1 MKEYKVVVIQPDQDQ
16 CLSDAQNLDKK
27 EQGVTGKS
35 L

>member
-27 EQGVTGKS
+27 EIKE
-35 L
+35 